1 MHAQENFFY
10 TFQYNG
16 SIPIKL
22 SIMYSM
28 VPTTILALGTEQHH
42 HLAGEF
48 SSGNV
53 CINKIIMIIIKYIIF
68 INVF

>member
-1 MHAQENFFY
+1 
-10 TFQYNG
+10 
-16 SIPIKL
+16 
-22 SIMYSM
+22 MYSM

-48 SSGNV
+48 SNGNV
-53 CINKIIMIIIKYIIF
+53 CINKIIIIIIVKYIIF